1 MKMHTS
7 HKKINLTILIELLS
21 VYIMNKKKSIT
32 EIKCQGHRKVLNEI
46 LNRNRG
52 KGGFQSTFKADS
64 QEISDPK
71 EIANLF
77 LKYKGPNLASKIP
90 VSEKSRNPFLH
101 PKLINSI
108 LLDAAN
114 ELACVAD
121 TLNLLYRASNT
132 NDLGN
137 AWARGSASGDSW
149 WECAAQ
155 LSSLTPYFRPKKCNF
170 HTRFQTWPSL
180 LRLERILKKFFKSIS
195 NSHVSFSFLLIWN
208 WNDKYLHT
216 LL

>member
-1 MKMHTS
+1 M
-7 HKKINLTILIELLS
+7 L
-21 VYIMNKKKSIT
+21 Y
-32 EIKCQGHRKVLNEI
+32 
-46 LNRNRG
+46 RG
-52 KGGFQSTFKADS
+52 KGGFQPTFKADS

-77 LKYKGPNLASKIP
+77 RKYFTKGANLASKIP
-90 VSEKSRNPFLH
+90 VSEKSRKPFLH

-137 AWARGSASGDSW
+137 AWARGV
-149 WECAAQ
+149 
-155 LSSLTPYFRPKKCNF
+155 
-170 HTRFQTWPSL
+170 L
-180 LRLERILKKFFKSIS
+180 LGILGGG
-195 NSHVSFSFLLIWN
+195 VLPG
-208 WNDKYLHT
+208 YPT
-216 LL
+216 